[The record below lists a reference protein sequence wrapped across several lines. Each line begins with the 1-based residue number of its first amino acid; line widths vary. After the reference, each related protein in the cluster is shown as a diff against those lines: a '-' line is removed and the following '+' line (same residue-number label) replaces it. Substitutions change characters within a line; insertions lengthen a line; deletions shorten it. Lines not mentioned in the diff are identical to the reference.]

1 MEDQD
6 AVIAMTCGTRN
17 MQGVMNL
24 VWDKLLPAMQPKR
37 LKADKAA
44 HKKLEAKLA
53 SLTVRPP
60 QSSGSPRAFAQSSG
74 QRFTFATND
83 LDLEV
88 VALELGGN
96 GEVSLA
102 MRCNGVEQCV
112 VCGGIGE
119 WKKGRMTYAAQA
131 EQPVA
136 ISGAWTADGT
146 CSAKFC
152 FYKTPFVITAKLQLS
167 GEHLLYDSETN
178 VGFGQTKQPQLVGR
192 AQ

>member
-60 QSSGSPRAFAQSSG
+60 QSSGSRSFCTIIRPAIYVCD
-74 QRFTFATND
+74 QR
-83 LDLEV
+83 
-88 VALELGGN
+88 
-96 GEVSLA
+96 S
-102 MRCNGVEQCV
+102 R
-112 VCGGIGE
+112 
-119 WKKGRMTYAAQA
+119 
-131 EQPVA
+131 
-136 ISGAWTADGT
+136 S
-146 CSAKFC
+146 
-152 FYKTPFVITAKLQLS
+152 
-167 GEHLLYDSETN
+167 
-178 VGFGQTKQPQLVGR
+178 
-192 AQ
+192 